1 MEDYGRVTSNSQ
13 VVYFK
18 PTGFYK
24 SNILL
29 RSYDTSTNSTT
40 YEIFLLFWV
49 SKMETDWRSDTDSS
63 FSFDSVR
70 RYCSF
75 TKRRKKDKIKKKER
89 KEEKTNRKKKKKT

>member
-49 SKMETDWRSDTDSS
+49 SKMETD
-63 FSFDSVR
+63 
-70 RYCSF
+70 
-75 TKRRKKDKIKKKER
+75 
-89 KEEKTNRKKKKKT
+89 